1 MMDEQVLAD
10 KLRKIEALFAGAGT
24 EGERAAAGSAIE
36 RIKAK
41 MVACQVSD
49 PPVEYK
55 FTLNNIWSRRL
66 FVALLRRYGIK
77 PYRRYRQRRTTVLA
91 MVSESFVEETLWPEF
106 EKLDAVLT
114 TYIDDIT
121 TRVISDA
128 VFQDSSEAEEI
139 KGIG

>member
-1 MMDEQVLAD
+1 MDEQALKD

-24 EGERAAAGSAIE
+24 EGERAAAGNAIE

-41 MVACQVSD
+41 MASCQVTD
-49 PPVEYK
+49 PPMEYK
-55 FTLNNIWSRRL
+55 FTMNNMWSRRL
-66 FVALLRRYGIK
+66 LVALLRRYGIK

-91 MVSESFVEETLWPEF
+91 MVSRTFVEETLWPEF
-106 EKLDAVLT
+106 QKLNSVLVE
-114 TYIDDIT
+114 YIDDVT
-121 TRVISDA
+121 TRVIGDA